1 MKKSSM
7 KTKRANTWDKW
18 NYLKASSIEL
28 LTLKNLLLKCEK
40 ELELWSIKMGADTKD
55 FGNMAS
61 EKDLALN
68 ISKTEMSFMVTSKME
83 NPKDK
88 VYTYGALETDMKED
102 SLEAARRGLAT
113 GDLRT
118 NTTLDS
124 GESENLMAM
133 EFSRSKMANFMKVS
147 GASIQSM
154 EEVSKLRMRLPMLAG
169 SQKAFGMDT
178 VSFTPQTQFTKGT
191 TF

>member
-1 MKKSSM
+1 
-7 KTKRANTWDKW
+7 
-18 NYLKASSIEL
+18 
-28 LTLKNLLLKCEK
+28 
-40 ELELWSIKMGADTKD
+40 MGADTKD